1 MPSLIQINNRHSR
14 HSRHSRHNRLRHF
27 LRKPHTRKVRPS
39 YRTRTNKNISK
50 TDNATK
56 IEINKE
62 LQNMPLSN
70 QTSKMENIL
79 EQKTFSLFDND
90 TTLQK
95 PISSYVNYEQDGN
108 KITIQPIDSK
118 GQMNFRKLYE
128 NYYENVAEDNIE
140 FVKQQDS
147 YVFTI
152 DSNIPFTDID

>member
-1 MPSLIQINNRHSR
+1 MPSLIQQINSRHSR
-14 HSRHSRHNRLRHF
+14 HSRHSRLRHF
-27 LRKPHTRKVRPS
+27 SIKPHTHKVRPS
-39 YRTRTNKNISK
+39 YRTRTNKNIK
-50 TDNATK
+50 NIRETDNATK

-70 QTSKMENIL
+70 QTSKMEI
-79 EQKTFSLFDND
+79 
-90 TTLQK
+90 
-95 PISSYVNYEQDGN
+95 I
-108 KITIQPIDSK
+108 IQPIDSK